1 MSKDTGVV
9 GIVGKGI
16 RRLRLKNR
24 WTLTELSNRS
34 GVGISV
40 LSELE
45 NGRKKTGRED
55 TLKKIAA
62 AFDVPIS
69 ELWKEEAV

>member
-1 MSKDTGVV
+1 MDKGV

-45 NGRKKTGRED
+45 NGKKKTGRED
-55 TLKKIAA
+55 TLRKIAL
-62 AFDVPIS
+62 AFNVPIS

>member
-1 MSKDTGVV
+1 MDKSIGAV

-16 RRLRLKNR
+16 RRLRLKSG
-24 WTLTELSNRS
+24 WTLTELSSRS

-45 NGRKKTGRED
+45 NGKKRTGRED
-55 TLKKIAA
+55 TLKKIAV

-69 ELWKEEAV
+69 ELWKEEAI